1 MANICS
7 NKFYITSDEPEI
19 IQKVCDKLNKLF
31 ETTLDGEIDFSDEY
45 IIEGFFDSRW
55 NFPAHI
61 FENFFD
67 EFNDSSLYMRCLSE
81 EYGCD
86 LVSMSIY
93 SENQWKPTQYFD
105 L

>member
-19 IQKVCDKLNKLF
+19 IEKVCEKLNKLF

-55 NFPAHI
+55 DFPYHI

-67 EFNDSSLYMRCLSE
+67 EFNDESLYMRCLSE
-81 EYGCD
+81 EYSCD

-93 SENQWKPTQYFD
+93 SENHWRPIQYFN